1 MKAPCRFADFSAM
14 RNVGTDLQAL
24 RFPKDS
30 WYFHLKYLKKAQL
43 GHPWLTIKSFW
54 NGMNGKKPPTKKWFI
69 RCVFF
74 SHESV
79 RLGVAG

>member
-30 WYFHLKYLKKAQL
+30 WYFHLKHLKTAQL
-43 GHPWLTIKSFW
+43 GHPWLTVKSFW
-54 NGMNGKKPPTKKWFI
+54 NGMNGKSAPNQKVVHPMCFLQP
-69 RCVFF
+69 
-74 SHESV
+74 
-79 RLGVAG
+79 